1 MGAGK
6 SFFEPMELLDAESA
20 QSLKKKAL
28 KKDYDPKSDWKAPS
42 LTELRARLE
51 RREFGA
57 YEQFWDEMQHVFAT
71 YITGLPFKNVLRMK
85 AQSVSHF
92 V

>member
-1 MGAGK
+1 MLEAYVGAGK
-6 SFFEPMELLDAESA
+6 SFFEPMDLLDAESV

-57 YEQFWDEMQHVFAT
+57 YEQFWDEM
-71 YITGLPFKNVLRMK
+71 
-85 AQSVSHF
+85 
-92 V
+92 